1 MNLFQEI
8 SLTRSIQYYRFLRYF
23 FLFLTAIA
31 LTRIGVGQS
40 VIGAYEIYLH
50 IIYSL
55 SFFWANGLFQAV
67 LIKKGTTAPS
77 ERSHLLSSI
86 WGLLLS
92 IIGTVSLIILI
103 VGPQLLELL
112 AGVPEVPNIH
122 LMGWVATSSL
132 APLVFEYFIIAKEEG
147 KKLLF
152 WGCFSFLGHFLATIL
167 PFIGGQDFTVV
178 LYAHLGLNILRFLY
192 MITQLPSPDFKWK
205 SIPLGREAFW
215 LSLYTII
222 GGIPIAFDT
231 WLIGFFTS
239 SVEEVA
245 VFRFGARELPL
256 IIILLGGL
264 HIGMLSD
271 LSAHET
277 AVEKLKQQV
286 LKTMHI
292 LGPLAVL
299 LIFISPFLFEFIF
312 TSAFRQSSIYFNI
325 YLFLLMSRWI
335 MSQTLVM
342 AKGGFSY
349 LLKIGVLELTLNIGL
364 SFLFIY
370 QFGPSG
376 VVWATVIAFLFE
388 KLALSI
394 WLFMRFG
401 ISIQTYLP
409 IRWYL
414 LYTSLMVLSF
424 LIPSQWS

>member
-31 LTRIGVGQS
+31 LTRIGVAQS
-40 VIGAYEIYLH
+40 VIGAYELYLH

-77 ERSHLLSSI
+77 DRNRLLSSI

-92 IIGTVSLIILI
+92 IIGI
-103 VGPQLLELL
+103 VGFLLLLFGPRLLGLITGVTELPHL
-112 AGVPEVPNIH
+112 H
-122 LMGWVATSSL
+122 LMGWVAISSL
-132 APLVFEYFIIAKEEG
+132 APLVFEYFIIAREEA

-152 WGCFSFLGHFLATIL
+152 WGSFSFAGHFLATIL
-167 PFIGGQDFTVV
+167 PFLWGQDFSGV
-178 LYAHLGLNILRFLY
+178 LYAHLGLNLLRLLF
-192 MITQLPSPDFKWK
+192 MIIQLPFPNFKWN
-205 SIPLGREAFW
+205 SIPLGREAFL

-231 WLIGFFTS
+231 WLIGYFTS

-264 HIGMLSD
+264 HLGMLSD
-271 LSAHET
+271 LSAQET
-277 AVEKLKQQV
+277 AVQKLKQQV
-286 LKTMHI
+286 LKAMHI

-299 LIFISPFLFEFIF
+299 LIFFSPYLFELIF
-312 TSAFRQSSIYFNI
+312 TSAFRQSSVYFNI

-342 AKGGFSY
+342 AKGGYSY
-349 LLKIGVLELTLNIGL
+349 LLKIGVVELFLNIGL
-364 SFLFIY
+364 SFLFID
-370 QFGPSG
+370 QFGLSG
-376 VVWATVIAFLFE
+376 VVWATIIAFLFE
-388 KLALSI
+388 KVALSI
-394 WLFMRFG
+394 WLFRRYG
-401 ISIQTYLP
+401 ISISTYLP
-409 IRWYL
+409 VNWYL
-414 LYTSLMVLSF
+414 LYTSLMIISF
-424 LIPSQWS
+424 LIPSLWD